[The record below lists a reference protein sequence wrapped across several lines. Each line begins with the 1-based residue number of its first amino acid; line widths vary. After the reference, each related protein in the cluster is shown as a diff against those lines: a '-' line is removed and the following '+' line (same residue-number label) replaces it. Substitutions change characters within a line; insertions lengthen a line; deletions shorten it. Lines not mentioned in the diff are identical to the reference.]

1 MEINLKKE
9 ELFSKVKSI
18 LTRDYLYVT
27 VLGWN
32 DMDYFEELCQENGGC
47 SDDALSIFYNLP
59 LAENVLIKD
68 FEDFIKK
75 YLKYPFLESD
85 NKKIKF
91 NYDLHMWTTK
101 YYLVYNFYLEKMI
114 IKEMNFIEK
123 IFKKTTIPSWQ
134 C

>member
-59 LAENVLIKD
+59 LAEKVLIKD

-75 YLKYPFLESD
+75 YLKYPVLESD